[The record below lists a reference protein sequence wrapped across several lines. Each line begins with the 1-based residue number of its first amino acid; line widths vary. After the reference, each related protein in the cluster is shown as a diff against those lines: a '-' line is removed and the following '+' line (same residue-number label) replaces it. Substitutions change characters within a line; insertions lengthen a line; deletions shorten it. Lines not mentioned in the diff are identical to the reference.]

1 MIKDKLRK
9 LGWKLTEI
17 YQTFSVS
24 HGLNIDKW
32 IKSSK
37 DANEF
42 SRILTQV
49 YVGEINSLEEVILEI
64 AVKNLGS
71 DCTEEKREFLAKTIW
86 KTGIRARAAHAAYFR
101 DNYVSTLDFNSLYP
115 STQAKLLVQQ
125 VQRIYPTL
133 VNSAD
138 VTAVKPKKPVSF
150 NEKWLIEKLG
160 LK

>member
-17 YQTFSVS
+17 YQTFSAS

-49 YVGEINSLEEVILEI
+49 YVGEINSLEEVVLEI

-86 KTGIRARAAHAAYFR
+86 KTGTRARAAHAAYFR